1 MPIYE
6 FECQKC
12 GHLFE
17 TIVPSS
23 SSPFPP
29 CESCNS
35 KRIKK
40 AISRFG
46 FSSGGKSVGSLGGSS
61 GCSSCTASSCSSCN

>member
-6 FECQKC
+6 FECRKC
-12 GHLFE
+12 KHVFE

-29 CESCNS
+29 CEKCNS
-35 KRIKK
+35 KQVRKN
-40 AISRFG
+40 ISRFG
-46 FSSGGKSVGSLGGSS
+46 FSSGGKSGGSLGSS
-61 GCSSCTASSCSSCN
+61 GCGSCSSSSCSSCH